1 MFTTRG
7 CRRRNP
13 DAFTTIRLQRLLEQ
27 SVALLDE
34 SEIPTVDHDFTEP
47 DMSHSFAFD
56 FEQVPLVVG
65 TDAYL
70 NGTADL
76 QYDAAGDW
84 SIVGIALDSSE
95 IDGHPVHVDRSGMLY
110 QHIASRIEL
119 HCRHEIDN
127 AVHDVMVERRDEGRH
142 LLAAE

>member
-7 CRRRNP
+7 CHRRNP

-56 FEQVPLVVG
+56 FEVPLIAG
-65 TDAYL
+65 TNAYL

-95 IDGHPVHVDRSGMLY
+95 IDGHPVH
-110 QHIASRIEL
+110 
-119 HCRHEIDN
+119 
-127 AVHDVMVERRDEGRH
+127 DVMVERRDEGRH
-142 LLAAE
+142 MLAAE